1 MAKAKKVHSYLVDL
15 VPADEGGYT
24 VVVPALPGCISYGE
38 TAAEATHNA
47 REAIELHLENLA
59 AHREPIPKGHDAAPV
74 LSTLVQ
80 VGAGDV
86 R

>member
-15 VPADEGGYT
+15 VPAEDGGYT
-24 VVVPALPGCISYGE
+24 AVVPALPGRISCGE
-38 TAAEATHNA
+38 SAAEAMRNA
-47 REAIELHLENLA
+47 REAMELHLENLA